1 MTVIDINEIPAKF
14 FEMEGGGRVQLKI
27 VSAGEFK
34 EIRKQTVKKRVD
46 FKKVDGVPGRFPF
59 EEVDED
65 LQNELFWDAVIVSW
79 ENFSN
84 KKGDP
89 IPCTTGNK
97 ILLMTRSNKFSK
109 FVVDSLKTL
118 AEEEAVQAEIVS
130 KN

>member
-1 MTVIDINEIPAKF
+1 MTVIDVGEITAKF

-46 FKKVDGVPGRFPF
+46 FKKVDGIPGRFPF
-59 EEVDED
+59 EEIDED

-79 ENFSN
+79 ENFSDKN
-84 KKGDP
+84 GKP
-89 IPCTTGNK
+89 IPCTKENK
-97 ILLMTRSNKFSK
+97 VLLMNRSAKFSK
-109 FVVDSLKTL
+109 FVADSLKIL
-118 AEEEAVQAEIVS
+118 SEEEALQAETVS